1 MVSSRTDE
9 EASRNETRERRGEKE
24 RGDIFAQHT
33 FRDIVL
39 HDGPF
44 VTNPFAGPL
53 IERERDLR
61 FGISFNIF

>member
-1 MVSSRTDE
+1 MRKRVETRRERGE
-9 EASRNETRERRGEKE
+9 ERRKGAIFSRNTRFE
-24 RGDIFAQHT
+24 ILFFNHA
-33 FRDIVL
+33 
-39 HDGPF
+39 GPF

>member
-1 MVSSRTDE
+1 MRKRVETRRERGE
-9 EASRNETRERRGEKE
+9 ERRKGIFSRNTRFE
-24 RGDIFAQHT
+24 ILF
-33 FRDIVL
+33 FN